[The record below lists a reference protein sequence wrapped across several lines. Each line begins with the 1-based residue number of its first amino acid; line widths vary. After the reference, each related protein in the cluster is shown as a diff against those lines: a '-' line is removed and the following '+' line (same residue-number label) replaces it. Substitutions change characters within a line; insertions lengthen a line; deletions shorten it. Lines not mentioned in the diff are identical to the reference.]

1 MARYSLAL
9 SMDFEFNR
17 LRGFFSIKF
26 IKMKFY
32 RGYVIRPKF
41 LYQETILVQNV
52 LGYITMSQKSGEVL
66 STRKALHPF
75 LTFFEILLSDL
86 KSSDSVI
93 IELLFSYYC

>member
-17 LRGFFSIKF
+17 LWGFFSIKL

-32 RGYVIRPKF
+32 RGYIIRLKF

-52 LGYITMSQKSGEVL
+52 LGYITMSQKN
-66 STRKALHPF
+66 
-75 LTFFEILLSDL
+75 D
-86 KSSDSVI
+86 
-93 IELLFSYYC
+93 

>member
-17 LRGFFSIKF
+17 LRGFFSIKL

-32 RGYVIRPKF
+32 RGYIIRLKF
-41 LYQETILVQNV
+41 LYQETILIQNV
-52 LGYITMSQKSGEVL
+52 LGYITMSQKNDEIL
-66 STRKALHPF
+66 LTRKALHPF
-75 LTFFEILLSDL
+75 VTFFEILLSDL